1 MRQYFLQPISLS
13 SHLLPTD
20 LVNYSFKQE
29 LIVFCFLS
37 SYCQIQFAP
46 HGRNSFIR
54 FLSCPQREVFAIF
67 HQGKNFFSLLEEFKN
82 CEERKVYFSKE
93 YTKMVKRNTCCILL
107 RHGKV
112 GEIIIFFCLERGFCS
127 CPCCVYRNWAWY
139 WQTIFLLTTLAVI
152 PRMKPQT

>member
-93 YTKMVKRNTCCILL
+93 YTNGKEKYLL
-107 RHGKV
+107 AV
-112 GEIIIFFCLERGFCS
+112 FCLDMAKWEKLSFFFVWNEDS
-127 CPCCVYRNWAWY
+127 VVA
-139 WQTIFLLTTLAVI
+139 LAVFTEI
-152 PRMKPQT
+152 EPDIDKRFFS